1 MLTRDEFESA
11 WDVLIGKYGLRDHPF
26 MIRVYECREKWA
38 KPFSSDKF
46 YARMMSTQRVESAN
60 HMLKIYIPRNS
71 PMNRFVLQY
80 NTLLFDRSVEED
92 REEHLTK
99 QVTQELVVSIFFSGE
114 PMITRFSKMLW
125 LTGVLFLTIT
135 DEETISEDVASATPC
150 CKNIYKSCIQV
161 VHSGGGQGHTLQ
173 GSRDCEATRVRS
185 SSHERRKE
193 RVLVS
198 CCFQDKCC

>member
-11 WDVLIGKYGLRDHPF
+11 WDALIGKHGLRDHPF

-46 YARMMSTQRVESAN
+46 CARMMSTQRVESAN
-60 HMLKIYIPRNS
+60 HMLKTYIPRNS

-99 QVTQELVVSIFFSGE
+99 QVPKRVHVYPFSCKE
-114 PMITRFSKMLW
+114 STRSP
-125 LTGVLFLTIT
+125 
-135 DEETISEDVASATPC
+135 DY
-150 CKNIYKSCIQV
+150 KNVIPNWYF
-161 VHSGGGQGHTLQ
+161 
-173 GSRDCEATRVRS
+173 
-185 SSHERRKE
+185 
-193 RVLVS
+193 
-198 CCFQDKCC
+198 CF